1 MCPCNIWCLGRA
13 AADIT
18 LPLPDRLFVVQE
30 AFDTS
35 IDLRRLSFSK
45 KDLKEKYAYQMD
57 VRYGSIFS
65 PFNSIQINPASNMG
79 TPDFERFKLLG
90 GIWN

>member
-1 MCPCNIWCLGRA
+1 VSLYIWCLGRA

-35 IDLRRLSFSK
+35 IDLGRLSFSK
-45 KDLKEKYAYQMD
+45 KDLKEKYAYQTD
-57 VRYGSIFS
+57 VRYGSTFS
-65 PFNSIQINPASNMG
+65 PISFIQINPASNMG
-79 TPDFERFKLLG
+79 TPDFECFTLLG
-90 GIWN
+90 DTWN